1 MTNSDIKIIHPWA
14 IFKESL
20 SVWGRNFLALTAISC
35 VSVMCSMLLRLQKPF
50 LYSKQASGPLGSAGV
65 FGPLAFIAP
74 VALIFIGAFL
84 SFLMIQ
90 CIRAAKDNKGA
101 AAIDKT
107 ASPVSLKDFL
117 KSYSLILL
125 FFIGVVLFGA
135 FVLEAGRM
143 FNVRSAAY
151 GVKPGLIVSTSL
163 VFVVCF
169 IAASWYAFF
178 FSLGPLIAA
187 FEKASPVASLKA
199 SRARIKGN
207 ALRYLAAMVFVALL
221 YFGIGL
227 FTYFVVTRFTHDRF
241 VRIEL
246 VLNMIDP
253 FGQALFGPLWVV
265 AWFISYRRLSELKSI
280 SA

>member
-14 IFKESL
+14 IFKESV
-20 SVWGRNFLALTAISC
+20 SVWGRNFLVLTAISC
-35 VSVMCSMLLRLQKPF
+35 VNVMCSMLLRLPKSP
-50 LYSKQASGPLGSAGV
+50 LYSKQDSASLSSAG
-65 FGPLAFIAP
+65 GPGLLAFIATA
-74 VALIFIGAFL
+74 ALILISVFL

-90 CIRAAKDNKGA
+90 YIRAAKDNKG
-101 AAIDKT
+101 T
-107 ASPVSLKDFL
+107 APIALPSSPSSLKDFL
-117 KSYSLILL
+117 KSYCLILL

-135 FVLEAGRM
+135 FVLEAGRVL
-143 FNVRSAAY
+143 NAKSAAY
-151 GVKPGLIVSTSL
+151 GVKLGLILSTSL
-163 VFVVCF
+163 VFVICL

-187 FEKASPVASLKA
+187 FEKTSPVVSLKV

-227 FTYFVVTRFTHDRF
+227 FAYFVVTRFTHDK
-241 VRIEL
+241 L

-265 AWFISYRRLSELKSI
+265 AWFISYRKLTETRS
-280 SA
+280 